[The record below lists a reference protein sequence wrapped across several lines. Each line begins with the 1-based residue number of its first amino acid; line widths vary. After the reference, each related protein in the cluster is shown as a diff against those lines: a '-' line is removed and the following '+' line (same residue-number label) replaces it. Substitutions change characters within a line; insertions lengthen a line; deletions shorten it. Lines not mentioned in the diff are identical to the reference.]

1 MRGAHLTTILLAGI
15 RRTALSPALQSQAR
29 AEFDFSIKRE
39 EKEYRAPRT
48 SVGRETRPAGAA
60 GCSSTI
66 GESLMAAPR
75 IARQTWWRDYNRYLH
90 SRRWQFSR
98 WLALMR
104 DGHRCRRCGR
114 KGRRGNPLQ
123 VHHVSYQTYNATG
136 RSRLR
141 DLKTL
146 CLRCHDT
153 QHGRGDAHQRYGLVT
168 DWVVILA
175 LLYLWLAFYGC

>member
-1 MRGAHLTTILLAGI
+1 VSVAPRCRQRYSPERGPDLISH
-15 RRTALSPALQSQAR
+15 P
-29 AEFDFSIKRE
+29 K
-39 EKEYRAPRT
+39 EKKKGKYRAPHQ
-48 SVGRETRPAGAA
+48 GAIRETRPAGAA

-66 GESLMAAPR
+66 GEGLMAALR

-98 WLALMR
+98 WLTLIR
-104 DGHRCRRCGR
+104 DGHRCRHCGR
-114 KGRRGNPLQ
+114 RRRRGNPLQ
-123 VHHVSYQTYNATG
+123 VHHVSYKTYNATG

-146 CLRCHDT
+146 CLRCHDA
-153 QHGRGDAHQRYGLVT
+153 QHGREGAHQRYGLVA